1 MFRLLWKG
9 VSPSGLSV
17 IICERE
23 DGKKPLGLIDQFLT
37 TQEKKNIA
45 PVWYDFFFFFAILML
60 YRLTET
66 VGIEPRHCNWLLMQL
81 KSDIAGI

>member
-37 TQEKKNIA
+37 TQEKNIA
-45 PVWYDFFFFFAILML
+45 AVWYDFCFFAILVL

-66 VGIEPRHCNWLLMQL
+66 VGIEPRHCNLLLMQL